1 MTQQPLAPE
10 AIRSRRQLLAD
21 LFSQWRQGQHLVIVG
36 PTGVG
41 KTWLAAELLA
51 PWRYVLALISKPRDT
66 TLAKQFRGWSKV
78 KTFDKIEWHQDH
90 ILLIP
95 DSRRLVAAAAARQTI
110 AHALDEAYT
119 AGGWT
124 IFIDELQQLSETW
137 KLDTLIR
144 TIFVTAR
151 SNNVTL
157 VAACQRPRRVP
168 IEALNQATYL
178 LSFHLHDEAD
188 VERLAEAAGIQR
200 KRLLAI
206 NAQLS
211 GRSLMLIN
219 NQQQS
224 ITIYEEISNEKNSA

>member
-1 MTQQPLAPE
+1 MTQPQPAPG
-10 AIRSRRQLLAD
+10 AIRSRRQLLPD
-21 LFSQWRQGQHLVIVG
+21 LFSGWRQGQHLVIVG
-36 PTGVG
+36 PTGSG

-51 PWRYVLALISKPRDT
+51 PWRYVLALISKPRDA
-66 TLAKQFRGWSKV
+66 TLTKQFRGWHKV
-78 KTFDKIEWHQDH
+78 RAFDKIEWHQDH
-90 ILLIP
+90 VLLIP

-110 AHALDEAYT
+110 AQALDEAYT

-168 IEALNQATYL
+168 IEALNQATYI
-178 LSFHLHDEAD
+178 LSFHLNDEAD

-200 KRLLAI
+200 KRLIAI

-219 NQQQS
+219 NQDQS
-224 ITIYEEISNEKNSA
+224 ITIYEEIHEKNSA